1 VFIGSKFS
9 FTCIRL
15 LTLIIST
22 YSDQHSGIYRQS
34 EIEQDVMVFA
44 DDKGLH
50 ISSGVDYGKQASEGN
65 ITEEELV

>member
-1 VFIGSKFS
+1 MFIGSKFS
-9 FTCIRL
+9 FTCIQL
-15 LTLIIST
+15 LTLIISS

-44 DDKGLH
+44 DDKCLH
-50 ISSGVDYGKQASEGN
+50 ISSGVDYGKQTSEGN